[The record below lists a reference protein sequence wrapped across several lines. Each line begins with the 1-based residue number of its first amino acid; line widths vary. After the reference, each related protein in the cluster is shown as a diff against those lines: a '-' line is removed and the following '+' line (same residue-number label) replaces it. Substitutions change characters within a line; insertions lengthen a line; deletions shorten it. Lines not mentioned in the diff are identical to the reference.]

1 MKILFYS
8 TYHFN
13 TETFGPYLECIQNHL
28 DNGDD
33 VDFLSCDGELSSCQ
47 VNPEHNFIKCLAC
60 KNFRNNGLECLNG
73 LIKRHTISSVL
84 PKEDVKNTLNK
95 IDYSSIA
102 NFKDV
107 YIDNFDI
114 GISVLSSIV
123 SIYRDADL
131 DLLKY
136 KDLIERQWQSSYWVY
151 EAIKKIIDT
160 NKYDLVYV
168 FNARFATLRAC
179 LRACECTSTKCFVLE
194 EGRNRQ
200 SYSIFPEVM
209 PHSIAYYEKMI
220 RNYWSEA
227 KDDKEHL
234 AMQYLTSRSESKNE
248 RVGFFTENQS
258 KGLLPNS
265 WNDNKINIAIFTS
278 SEDEF
283 VAIGKEWDN
292 PIYKN
297 QVEAINKIISDFKTD
312 SEYQFYIRIHPNL
325 KGLINDSVTNL
336 LEIEQSN
343 VEVISPASKISTYTL
358 LKSADKIV
366 SFGSSV
372 GIESPAFNKVSI
384 LAGKSLYMNLGS
396 TYNPTSHGE
405 LIALIRDK
413 NLPPKDKTG
422 SLMYAYMLLN
432 FGKDYHH
439 FKRINTF
446 EATMNEKS
454 FKLNPVLHKIRLI
467 GRWIRIQKE
476 SFIKNRNSKII
487 ESYKNKH

>member
-28 DNGDD
+28 DAGDE
-33 VDFLSCDGELSSCQ
+33 VEFISCDGELSSCQ
-47 VNPEHNFIKCLAC
+47 VNPEHSLIKCLAC
-60 KNFRNNGLECLNG
+60 KNFRNNGLDCLKTQ
-73 LIKRHTISSVL
+73 IKRHSISSIL
-84 PKEDVKNTLNK
+84 PKHDVQNMLGN
-95 IDYSSIA
+95 IDYSSIT
-102 NFKDV
+102 NFKEV
-107 YIDNFDI
+107 YIENFDI

-131 DLLKY
+131 NLLKY
-136 KDLIERQWQSSYWVY
+136 KDLIEKQWQSSYWVY
-151 EAIKKIIDT
+151 EAIKKII
-160 NKYDLVYV
+160 NQNNYDLVYV

-179 LRACECTSTKCFVLE
+179 LRACESTGTKCYVLE

-220 RNYWSEA
+220 RKYWSDA
-227 KDDKEHL
+227 KDDKEIL
-234 AMQYLTSRSESKNE
+234 AMQYLTSRSESKND
-248 RVGFFTENQS
+248 RVGFFTENQA
-258 KGLLPNS
+258 KGLLPHS
-265 WNDNKINIAIFTS
+265 WNSDKINIAIFTS

-297 QVEAINKIISDFKTD
+297 QVEAINKIISEFKTD
-312 SEYQFYIRIHPNL
+312 SAFQFYIRIHPNL
-325 KGLINDSVTNL
+325 KGLINESVTDL
-336 LEIEQSN
+336 LKINQTN
-343 VEVISPASKISTYTL
+343 VEVISPASKISTYAL
-358 LKSADKIV
+358 MKSADKIV

-372 GIESPAFNKVSI
+372 GIESPAFDKVSI

-396 TYNPTSHGE
+396 TYNPTSYEE
-405 LIALIRDK
+405 LIALIREK
-413 NLPPKDKTG
+413 ELAPKDKTG

-446 EATMNEKS
+446 EAIMNGKS
-454 FKLNPVLHKIRLI
+454 FKLNPILHKIRLI
-467 GRWIRIQKE
+467 GRWLRIQKE
-476 SFIKNRNSKII
+476 TFIKNRNSRII
-487 ESYKNKH
+487 ESYNKKN